1 MPNPTHL
8 AADPRLT
15 AARAAAAADRAGA
28 HARLVELLRIPSVST
43 VPEHAGDV
51 RAAAEWVAARMR
63 AAGLTGVRVDETARH
78 PVVYGE
84 RIVDAAK
91 PTVLIYGHY
100 DVQPVDPIDLW
111 QTPPF
116 EPTERDGALY
126 ARGSSD
132 DKGQVMVN
140 LEAIAAWE
148 ATGGL
153 PVNVKLVIEGE
164 EEIGSPN
171 LEAWVR
177 AHAAELKADVA
188 LVSDTAILAP
198 GTPSIVYALRGLAY
212 VEIEV
217 EGPNRDLHSGQFG
230 GAVAN
235 PANALA
241 YIVSQLLDVK
251 TGRILIPGFYD
262 RIRALDPAERAE
274 LARAPFDVGAFGG
287 ATGDAGGWGE
297 DGYSVVERL
306 GARPTLDVNGLVS
319 GWTGAGAKTVLPAK
333 ALAKVSMRLVPDQDP
348 DEIVRLITAHVKA
361 VAPPR
366 VRVTVRN
373 LHGARPAI
381 ADRTIP
387 AMRAAAAAYEI
398 GFGQA
403 PYYTREGGSIPV
415 VALLADVLGLDTVL
429 MGFGLPDDNLH
440 APNERFVLEQY
451 DRGIDT
457 AIAFHAALAAGA
469 AGPAS
474 AAGEVDGDGAMGGGR

>member
-1 MPNPTHL
+1 MPTPTAL

-15 AARAAAAADRAGA
+15 AALAAAHADRAGA
-28 HARLVELLRIPSVST
+28 LARLVELLRIPSVST
-43 VPEHAGDV
+43 VPEHAPDV
-51 RAAAEWVAARMR
+51 RAAAAWVAARMR
-63 AAGLTGVRVDETARH
+63 SAGLTGVRIDDTPRH

-84 RIVDAAK
+84 RIVDASR

-100 DVQPVDPIDLW
+100 DVQPVDPLDLW

-132 DKGQVMVN
+132 DKGQVMAN

-171 LEAWVR
+171 LEGWMR
-177 AHAAELKADVA
+177 AHADALAADVA

-198 GTPSIVYALRGLAY
+198 GTPSIVYALRGLCY

-217 EGPNRDLHSGQFG
+217 EGPRRDLHSGQYG

-235 PANALA
+235 PANALCH
-241 YIVSQLLDVK
+241 IVNQLLDQA

-262 RIRALDPAERAE
+262 RVRPIDPAERAE
-274 LARAPFDVGAFGG
+274 LARAPFDLGAFGG
-287 ATGDAGGWGE
+287 ATGDAGGWG
-297 DGYSVVERL
+297 DADYSIVERL

-348 DEIVRLITAHVKA
+348 DEIVALITEHVASIAPPHVK
-361 VAPPR
+361 
-366 VRVTVRN
+366 VTVRN
-373 LHGARPAI
+373 LHGARPAL
-381 ADRTIP
+381 ADRDTVAI
-387 AMRAAAAAYEI
+387 RAAAAAYEI
-398 GFGQA
+398 GFGRA
-403 PYYTREGGSIPV
+403 PYYMREGGSIPV
-415 VALLADVLGLDTVL
+415 VALMADVLGIDTVL

-440 APNERFVLEQY
+440 APNERFVLDQY
-451 DRGIDT
+451 ERGVDT
-457 AIAFHAALAAGA
+457 AIAFHAALAAGSGVETDNEGA
-469 AGPAS
+469 A
-474 AAGEVDGDGAMGGGR
+474 R